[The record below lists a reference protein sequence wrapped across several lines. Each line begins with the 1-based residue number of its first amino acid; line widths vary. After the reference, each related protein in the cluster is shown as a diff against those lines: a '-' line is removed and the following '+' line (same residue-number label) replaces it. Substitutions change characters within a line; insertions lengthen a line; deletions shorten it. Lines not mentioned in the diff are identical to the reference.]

1 MSNIKHFLLV
11 FDHVQDKL
19 IMQESFGTD
28 AERAME
34 EYAKLEAEYRNSAS
48 TDIVLVGSDSLET
61 VKATHSTYFTGFA
74 AASGADGLL
83 ETLTP

>member
-1 MSNIKHFLLV
+1 
-11 FDHVQDKL
+11 
-19 IMQESFGTD
+19 
-28 AERAME
+28 ME
-34 EYAKLEAEYRNSAS
+34 EYAKLEAEYRDSLS